1 MSFSKNILY
10 YQVVGK
16 MLGRKN
22 LQELQTKGYRYLF
35 EANNP
40 YNVRNHTF
48 ISNMIRQKS
57 NK

>member
-1 MSFSKNILY
+1 MKSET
-10 YQVVGK
+10 V
-16 MLGRKN
+16 
-22 LQELQTKGYRYLF
+22 TKGYRYLF